1 MATLF
6 DKYGGFVMV
15 SRIVMDF
22 YDRVLDSDI
31 AGPYFE
37 DIDIRRQIDHQTKFI
52 AQVMGGPA
60 AYSNEMLR
68 RVHSHLAI
76 DRAAF
81 NEVASLLE
89 GTLCDHGLEADDVA
103 AVMGEIHGRAHLIIT
118 AGWQDRPQHE

>member
-6 DKYGGFVMV
+6 EKYGGFVTV
-15 SRIVMDF
+15 SKIVMDF
-22 YDRVLDSDI
+22 YDRVLDSDT
-31 AGPYFE
+31 AGPFFE

-68 RVHSHLAI
+68 RVHAHLEI

-81 NEVASLLE
+81 DEVAGLLE
-89 GTLCDHGLEADDVA
+89 ATLCEHGLEADDVA
-103 AVMGEIHGRAHLIIT
+103 KVMGEIHGRSHIIIT
-118 AGWQDRPQHE
+118 VG